1 MLTSRVSANGSTSVV
16 SQHVFTS
23 EIPTPG
29 SESVRMAFCVHA
41 DPNRKLVGIRDDSE
55 VVVDRFEF
63 VP

>member
-29 SESVRMAFCVHA
+29 SESVRMAFYVHA
-41 DPNRKLVGIRDDSE
+41 GVGIRDDSE

>member
-1 MLTSRVSANGSTSVV
+1 
-16 SQHVFTS
+16 
-23 EIPTPG
+23 
-29 SESVRMAFCVHA
+29 MAFYVHA